1 VLTVLEEVPAADRD
15 GHCNTDYCG
24 HGGKETN
31 YEKL

>member
-1 VLTVLEEVPAADRD
+1 MEEAPAAEAD

-24 HGGKETN
+24 HGGNEMN